1 MQFLKKAILSALILL
16 VMIGWQQIAFSQER
30 PENLNLLDDWL
41 EWSNAGNLLE
51 LHLYTQACNYL
62 DLREEEIARLDT
74 KSDWQKRQQHVRNI
88 LQEIVGQFPE
98 RTPLY
103 PRITGLVQKNGYH
116 FEKIIFESMPN
127 YYVTGCLFIPDG
139 ITGRRPAILYAIGHS
154 FESFRRPYYQILLLK
169 LVKQGFIVFTFD
181 PMGQGERIQYTDAE
195 KESVGVPTGSST
207 REHSYANNQLLLSGA
222 SAARDFTWDGI
233 RAIDYLMTRSEVDTS
248 RIGVT
253 GLSGGGTQTAY
264 ISAFDDR
271 VKTAAPAGY
280 ITNLR
285 RVLGMIGPQDGE
297 QIFIGGVAKGL
308 DHGDLVEVFAPKPYL
323 IVATTRDFF
332 NIVGVR
338 ETFEEAR
345 KAWCPFGKPDDL
357 QMVEDDFRHGYTAKN
372 RNAICRFFGKVFD
385 MQTNVDDFEPETLE
399 PDELL
404 VTPTGQLS
412 SYLNGE
418 TMSGIN
424 KAETVELIDMLN
436 EKRKNIDV
444 HLENVK
450 VRAKEL
456 SGYQTPCE
464 LKAVM
469 FKGRYHRD
477 GYNVELYAIRGE
489 GEYVIPI
496 LIMVPT
502 DGEKHP
508 AMIYLHPEGKI
519 IDAAPGGV
527 IEQWVKRGFIV
538 AATDV
543 AGIGETKGD
552 YEYPGR
558 PGYGAVLIERSIVG
572 IHAGDIVRVVNLLK
586 TRDDVAADQIGAV
599 AYDEMCPALLHAA
612 AFEPGISKTVL
623 IEAPVSYNEIVNHR
637 LYKYSLTFMWG
648 VAGALTAYDL
658 PDLAA
663 AIAPRKLLFAEP
675 VNCMKQPASKEL
687 IDQEMQFARSVYL
700 KKDVSDNLK
709 ISDWTVERNLDKIL
723 DWAVE

>member
-1 MQFLKKAILSALILL
+1 MNFKRNILL
-16 VMIGWQQIAFSQER
+16 RAVILLMIISTQRITFAQDE
-30 PENLNLLDDWL
+30 PENLEVLDDWL

-51 LHLYTQACNYL
+51 LHLYDQGCNYL
-62 DLREEEIARLDT
+62 DMREEEIARLDT
-74 KSDWQKRQQHVRNI
+74 KSDWQKRQQHVRKI
-88 LQEIVGQFPE
+88 LQEIVGPFPE
-98 RTPLY
+98 KTPLN
-103 PRITGLVQKNGYH
+103 PRIMGVVQKDGYH

-139 ITGRRPAILYAIGHS
+139 ITDKRPAILYAIGHS
-154 FESFRRPYYQILLLK
+154 MESFRRPYYQTLLLK

-195 KESVGVPTGSST
+195 KESVGVPVGSST
-207 REHSYANNQLLLSGA
+207 REHSYANNQLLLAGA
-222 SAARDFTWDGI
+222 SAARYFTWDGI
-233 RAIDYLMTRSEVDTS
+233 RAIDYLMTRGEVDTS
-248 RIGVT
+248 KIGVT

-271 VKTAAPAGY
+271 VKAAAPSGY

-308 DHGDLVEVFAPKPYL
+308 DHADLVEVFAPKPYL

-338 ETFEEAR
+338 ETYVEAE
-345 KAWCPFGKPDDL
+345 KAYFAFGKPENL
-357 QMVEDDFRHGYTAKN
+357 NMVEDDFRHGYTAKN
-372 RNAICRFFGKVFD
+372 RNAICHFFGEVFD
-385 MQTNVDDFEPETLE
+385 MPTNVDDFEPETSE
-399 PDELL
+399 PDELV
-404 VTPTGQLS
+404 VTSTGQLAT
-412 SYLNGE
+412 YLNGE
-418 TMSGIN
+418 TISSVN
-424 KAETVELIDMLN
+424 KGETVELIARVKEN
-436 EKRKNIDV
+436 RKNSDV

-450 VRAKEL
+450 AKAREL

-464 LKAVM
+464 LNDVM

-489 GEYVIPI
+489 GDYVIPI
-496 LIMVPT
+496 LVMVPA

-519 IDAAPGGV
+519 TDAAPGEV
-527 IEQWVKRGFIV
+527 IEKWVKRGFIV

-543 AGIGETKGD
+543 IGIGETKGD
-552 YEYPGR
+552 YDYPGR
-558 PGYGAVLIERSIVG
+558 PGYGAVMIERSIVG

-586 TRDDVAADQIGAV
+586 TREDVVADQVGAV
-599 AYDEMCPALLHAA
+599 AYDELCPALLHAA
-612 AFEPGISKTVL
+612 AFEPTIEKTVL
-623 IEAPVSYNEIVNHR
+623 INAPVSYSDIVNHR

-648 VAGALTAYDL
+648 VAGALTEYDL

-663 AIAPRKLLFAEP
+663 AIAPRELLFAEP
-675 VNCMKQPASKEL
+675 VNCMKEPAAKKL
-687 IDQEMQFARSVYL
+687 IDEELQFPKAVYL

-709 ISDWTVERNLDKIL
+709 ISNWTVEKNVDEIIAWVVK
-723 DWAVE
+723 

>member
-1 MQFLKKAILSALILL
+1 MQFSKKAILSVLILL
-16 VMIGWQQIAFSQER
+16 VMIGWQQIAFSKVR
-30 PENLNLLDDWL
+30 PENLNILDDWL
-41 EWSNAGNLLE
+41 EWSNTGNLLE
-51 LHLYTQACNYL
+51 LHLYRQACNYL
-62 DLREEEIARLDT
+62 DMREDEIAMLST
-74 KSDWQKRQQHVRNI
+74 KSDWQKRQRHVRKI
-88 LQEIVGQFPE
+88 LQEIVGPFPE
-98 RTPLY
+98 KTPMN
-103 PRITGLVQKNGYH
+103 PRITGVVQKDGYR
-116 FEKIIFESMPN
+116 FEKIIFESMPG

-139 ITGRRPAILYAIGHS
+139 ITGKQPAILYAIGHS
-154 FESFRRPYYQILLLK
+154 IESFRKPSYQILLLK
-169 LVKQGFIVFTFD
+169 LVKQGFIVFAFD

-195 KESVGVPTGSST
+195 KERVGVRIGSST
-207 REHSYANNQLLLSGA
+207 REHSYANNQLLLAGD
-222 SAARDFTWDGI
+222 SAARYFTWDGI
-233 RAIDYLMTRSEVDTS
+233 RAIDYLITRSEVDSS

-271 VKTAAPAGY
+271 VKAAAPSGY

-297 QIFIGGVAKGL
+297 QIFIGGVAEGL
-308 DHGDLVEVFAPKPYL
+308 DHGGLVEVFAPKPYL

-338 ETFEEAR
+338 ETYAEAK
-345 KAWCPFGKPDDL
+345 KAYCAFGKPENL
-357 QMVEDDFRHGYTAKN
+357 HIVEDDFRHGYTAKN
-372 RNAICRFFGKVFD
+372 RNAICHFFGEVFA
-385 MQTNVDDFEPETLE
+385 MPANVDDFEPETLE

-404 VTPTGQLS
+404 VTPTRQHA

-418 TMSGIN
+418 TMSSIN
-424 KAETVELIDMLN
+424 KAETAALIDDLK
-436 EKRKNIDV
+436 ESRKNIDA

-450 VRAKEL
+450 IKAKEL

-464 LKAVM
+464 LKDVM

-477 GYNVELYAIRGE
+477 GYNVELYVIRGE

-496 LIMVPT
+496 LIMVPAA
-502 DGEKHP
+502 GEKHP

-519 IDAAPGGV
+519 TDAAPGGV
-527 IEQWVKRGFIV
+527 IEKWVKRGFII

-552 YEYPGR
+552 YDYPGR
-558 PGYGAVLIERSIVG
+558 PGYNAALIGRSIVG

-586 TRDDVAADQIGAV
+586 TREDVAADQIGAV
-599 AYDEMCPALLHAA
+599 AYDELCPALLHAA

-623 IEAPVSYNEIVNHR
+623 IKAPVSYSEIVNHR

-648 VAGALTAYDL
+648 VAGALTEYNL
-658 PDLAA
+658 PDFAA

-675 VNCMKQPASKEL
+675 VNCMKEPASKKL
-687 IDQEMQFARSVYL
+687 IDQEMQFPRDVYS
-700 KKDVSDNLK
+700 KRGVSGNLK
-709 ISDWTVERNLDKIL
+709 IADWTVEKNLDKIL